1 MKKVLSLVTTVM
13 LLCATAL
20 SIQTQSA
27 GTLKGRVI
35 DIAGMPI
42 PKVRI
47 TVKSSTETFNVISN
61 EDGCYEIDL
70 PAGSY
75 EIGSDKLPGFAT
87 TRREGVRVEPGK
99 IVEVNIVPAVSFD
112 GALCV
117 LTITDAPFERP
128 KKRKKRH

>member
-1 MKKVLSLVTTVM
+1 MKKILSLIIIVM
-13 LLCATAL
+13 LFCATAL

-47 TVKSSTETFNVISN
+47 TVKSSTDTFNVTSN
-61 EDGCYEIDL
+61 EDGYYEIDL

-75 EIGSDKLPGFAT
+75 QIGSDKLPGFAT
-87 TRREGVRVEPGK
+87 TRRGGVRVEPSK
-99 IVEVNIVPAVSFD
+99 IVEVNIVPAVSFE
-112 GALCV
+112 GALCILNV
-117 LTITDAPFERP
+117 TDAPFEVLRT
-128 KKRKKRH
+128 KKRR